1 MDLTSNR
8 ISSEIVRKFYRYSL
22 ILHLESAIR
31 LTIFSPRDKKND
43 NYHFDIA
50 AISRLPYP
58 PIIGNFYYWSM
69 RPNQIDRKKADNRV
83 LGKSTVLYPWRLIL
97 T

>member
-50 AISRLPYP
+50 IYKVQYP

-69 RPNQIDRKKADNRV
+69 RPNQIDRKRQII
-83 LGKSTVLYPWRLIL
+83 GF
-97 T
+97 